1 MLPISILSAIYSSF
15 LAFALSTVTFG
26 QYRLLVA
33 AGGSWRP
40 WGGLTPPLALMM
52 TLRANASLDR
62 INEARLLWGGGCLAC
77 ADHVDADEVLRPP
90 LMAL

>member
-1 MLPISILSAIYSSF
+1 MSAIYSSF

-26 QYRLLVA
+26 RYRLLVA

-62 INEARLLWGGGCLAC
+62 INEARLLWGG
-77 ADHVDADEVLRPP
+77 VVLHAQTM
-90 LMAL
+90 LMLMRSYSLP